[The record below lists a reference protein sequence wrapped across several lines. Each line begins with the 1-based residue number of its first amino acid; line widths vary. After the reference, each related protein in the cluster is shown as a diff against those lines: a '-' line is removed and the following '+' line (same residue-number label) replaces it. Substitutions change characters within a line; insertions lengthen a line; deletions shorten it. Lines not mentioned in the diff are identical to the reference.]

1 LFPDSPTPNLLE
13 GIIVHFL
20 AGINMRIELC
30 GPLGIGK
37 TTLAQNLSTLTGWKL
52 VREPVETH
60 PFLRAFY
67 NAPAEHAFEKN
78 LFFLLDYL
86 HEIKSRASG
95 NFIFDHSAV
104 VHRSYAALNHIQP
117 HEKPV
122 FFALDKAIEALGP
135 PDLLINLVCPS
146 DIILSRI
153 ARRGR
158 DFEAAVDISYV
169 AALNDEVQRQV
180 QLVSHYI
187 PVVHV
192 DAALYD
198 FENRP
203 QDVERVLSII
213 CDHVAARGPAPARK
227 TA

>member
-1 LFPDSPTPNLLE
+1 
-13 GIIVHFL
+13 
-20 AGINMRIELC
+20 MRIELC

-37 TTLAQNLSTLTGWKL
+37 TTLAQNLARLTGWQL

-67 NAPAEHAFEKN
+67 GSPAKYAFEKN

-86 HEIKSRASG
+86 HEIKSRTAG
-95 NFIFDHSAV
+95 NFIFDHSAI
-104 VHRSYAALNHIQP
+104 VHRAYAALNHIQP

-122 FFALDKAIEALGP
+122 FATLDKAIEALGS

-153 ARRGR
+153 IKRGR
-158 DFEAAVDISYV
+158 DFESGVDVGYV
-169 AALNDEVQRQV
+169 TALNDEMQRQV
-180 QLVSHYI
+180 KYVEHYI
-187 PVVHV
+187 PAIHV
-192 DAALYD
+192 DAARYD

-203 QDVERVLSII
+203 EDIEAVLHII
-213 CDHVAARGPAPARK
+213 CEHIEAREKTPLRK